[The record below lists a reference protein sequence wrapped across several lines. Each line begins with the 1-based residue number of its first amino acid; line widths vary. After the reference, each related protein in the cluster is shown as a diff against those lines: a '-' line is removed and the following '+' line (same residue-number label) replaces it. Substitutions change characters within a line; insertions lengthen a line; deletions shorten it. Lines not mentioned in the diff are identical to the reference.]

1 MLCKDTKKNFCTIIF
16 HRPFPTFKRKRHN
29 PQSICYQD
37 ITKQPSDVAPQTAIL
52 PVYLDALQ
60 VLVGAARAHEQLP
73 VTVHWAH
80 SIALLI
86 EPLKVLI
93 TKLEGHNTTLASLQR
108 NTLETA
114 Q

>member
-1 MLCKDTKKNFCTIIF
+1 MQHGK
-16 HRPFPTFKRKRHN
+16 P
-29 PQSICYQD
+29 
-37 ITKQPSDVAPQTAIL
+37 AIL
-52 PVYLDALQ
+52 PIYLDALQ
-60 VLVGAARAHEQLP
+60 IFVGAARAHEQLP
-73 VTVHWAH
+73 VTIHWAH

-93 TKLEGHNTTLASLQR
+93 TKREGNNTTLTNLQR